1 MNNNSKL
8 NYVNTLIKKPELE
21 LEKELAQLSEKKQ
34 KSNVISINKNQDK
47 DDSTELSYAKSV
59 FADENLVA
67 SKRGEHSSLYKWQ
80 GNYYKQ
86 LTKQEGKELA
96 FAWLEKQAPDKARDS
111 MAEECR
117 KTALLKAKKL
127 PDRPTDN
134 YIPLR
139 DGWLMVGDFG
149 GYLNIAPDRNIG
161 ITYLVN
167 ADLNTDNTLY
177 KPEAQK
183 KNSYFTNFLN
193 KSLPDKEVQSLL
205 QEFCGSTLLGDTR
218 FQKAIVNI
226 GEGSNGKSVFLEIIS
241 ALHEKISSMRLDHLE
256 GFGLSNLIDTS
267 LAIAAEA
274 PKKGL
279 NEEILKACITGDMVS
294 VEGKF
299 KDIIDYKP
307 TAKWVIACNRFPKI
321 QDESNGLWRRLF
333 IIEWKV
339 VIEEGSADQIRNLSQ
354 KIISNEL
361 KDVLDW
367 CLEGLT
373 RLMLRG
379 KFAPPKSV
387 LLSTEREKTENNNVI
402 SFVEDTFLEISPT
415 ETTKKDL
422 IYNRYKDYCDKKSLL
437 PYGQQMFWKR
447 IVSIFGQ
454 DKLVYPRKICKERI
468 EGSNKEENIQKCFV
482 NLAYKN

>member
-1 MNNNSKL
+1 MNNS
-8 NYVNTLIKKPELE
+8 NYKSNVNTLTKKPELA
-21 LEKELAQLSEKKQ
+21 LEKELANLFDKKK
-34 KSNVISINKNQDK
+34 KSNVIPINKNQDK

-80 GNYYKQ
+80 GNYYQ
-86 LTKQEGKELA
+86 QQAKQEAKELA
-96 FAWLEKQAPDKARDS
+96 FAWLEQQAPDKARDS

-117 KTALLKAKKL
+117 KTALLKANKL
-127 PDRPTDN
+127 PDRPTDT

-139 DGWLMVGDFG
+139 DGWLMVDDFG
-149 GYLNIAPDRNIG
+149 NYLNIEPDREIG
-161 ITYLVN
+161 ITYLIN
-167 ADLNTDNTLY
+167 ADLKSDYGLY
-177 KPEAQK
+177 KPKAQK
-183 KNSYFTNFLN
+183 ANSLFSNFLN

-241 ALHEKISSMRLDHLE
+241 ALHEKISSIRLDSLE

-267 LAIAAEA
+267 LVIAAEA

-294 VEGKF
+294 VEGKH
-299 KDIIDYKP
+299 KDIVDYKP

-333 IIEWKV
+333 IIEWKI
-339 VIEEGSADQIRNLSQ
+339 VIEEGSAEQIRNLSQ

-379 KFAPPKSV
+379 KFDPPKSV
-387 LLSTEREKTENNNVI
+387 LLATEKEKIENNNVI
-402 SFVEDTFLEISPT
+402 SFVEDTFLEASQT
-415 ETTKKDL
+415 ETTKKDS
-422 IYNRYKDYCDKKSLL
+422 IYNRYKDYCEKKNLSAFG
-437 PYGQQMFWKR
+437 PPQFWKR
-447 IVSIFGQ
+447 VSSIF
-454 DKLVYPRKICKERI
+454 KNIETTRSVVRERG
-468 EGSNKEENIQKCFV
+468 EGSNEALPVQRCFV
-482 NLAYKN
+482 NLVYKK